1 VRSPPTRRADVITGR
16 KGRIPLIVA
25 LLLVVAAA
33 SLAQTPTG
41 HAMLRQAGLEAPA
54 PAYTALSFARPQSL
68 PGRLTARRTTVRVP
82 FTVRNDS
89 SGIRS
94 YRYSLTASRAG
105 NEGSLTA
112 RPVSRTITVVPGA
125 SITLDPALSLVCDT
139 GQIRI
144 TIRLAQPAE
153 SIDFLTRCPNSP
165 K

>member
-1 VRSPPTRRADVITGR
+1 
-16 KGRIPLIVA
+16 
-25 LLLVVAAA
+25 LLLLVAAA
-33 SLAQTPTG
+33 SLAQTPAG
-41 HAMLRQAGLEAPA
+41 YAVLRQAGLEAPA

-68 PGRLTARRTTVRVP
+68 PGRLPARRTTLRVP
-82 FTVRNDS
+82 FTVHNDS

-94 YRYSLTASRAG
+94 YRYSLTASSVGTAG
-105 NEGSLTA
+105 RLTA

-125 SITLDPALSLVCDT
+125 TIPLDPALSLVCDG

-144 TIRLAQPAE
+144 TVRLAEPAE